1 MFRLYAQPAG
11 HLAAIGGVNTA
22 YGKDRYKKKYQ
33 QNDAERFRHPVV
45 KRIILVFSPTSE
57 AYRILFHNPIALYFS
72 PTLLSQQPSFQPQ
85 DVHYQQQ
92 RGL

>member
-1 MFRLYAQPAG
+1 MMPSGLG
-11 HLAAIGGVNTA
+11 T
-22 YGKDRYKKKYQ
+22 YKKKYQ
-33 QNDAERFRHPVV
+33 QNDAERFRHPAV
-45 KRIILVFSPTSE
+45 KRIILVFSPTGE
-57 AYRILFHNPIALYFS
+57 AYRILFHNPIALFLN